1 MRDLAYAGHDR
12 APRPCRLDAAGDFEQ
27 NAPRMTTASASL
39 ARSRAHNC
47 ARWIAERARSQ
58 PRQLAVADSW
68 RRLDYAEL
76 EARIQRAA
84 GVLAAAG
91 VTRGERVALLLGNRS
106 ATLELVFACARL
118 GAIAAPLNSRLAPP
132 EIAQLLGDCRPR
144 AFVYEVSLAVSAT
157 AALARS
163 GIACALTLA
172 VGGDDDAYERALASA
187 TPHEEIAD
195 VSPEDAMI
203 LMYTSGTTGVAKG
216 ALLPQRKTLFNCL
229 NAQLFFE
236 LTRRDVVLV
245 AVPLFHSFGLKILS
259 LPALYAGA
267 SVILQAHFDPADTWR
282 SVARERVTLIGGVPT
297 MFRALGEAFDREAPD
312 VSSLRFLFTAGAAIP
327 VEQIHAFERRGLVLK
342 QGFGQTE
349 TSILCCLDAQDA
361 VRKAGSV
368 GRPVLHAELRIV
380 RSDTLSL
387 TPGEWRDC
395 APGETGEIVVRGPI
409 TMLGYWERP
418 DASAE
423 TIRPGGWLVTGDL
436 GACDAEG
443 FITLTGRSKDM
454 FISGGENVYPRQV
467 EATYETHPDILEIAV
482 VGLPDAKW
490 GEVGRAYVAL
500 RAGAQLDEQS
510 LVSWG
515 RERLANFKVPRS
527 FVQVEELPRTASGK
541 VQKYKLLGPSED

>member
-1 MRDLAYAGHDR
+1 LIRDFAENAR
-12 APRPCRLDAAGDFEQ
+12 AMTSAAP
-27 NAPRMTTASASL
+27 AL
-39 ARSRAHNC
+39 ARSPAHNC
-47 ARWIAERARSQ
+47 ARWIAERARAQ
-58 PRQLAVADSW
+58 PEQLAVVDSW
-68 RRLDYAEL
+68 RRLDYAAF

-84 GVLAAAG
+84 GVLEAAG

-132 EIAQLLGDCRPR
+132 EVAQLLGDCRPR
-144 AFVYEVSLAVSAT
+144 VFAYEASLAAGAQ
-157 AALARS
+157 AALAQS
-163 GIACALTLA
+163 GVACALALA

-187 TPHEEIAD
+187 GPHAGIAD
-195 VSPEDAMI
+195 ASPEDAMI
-203 LMYTSGTTGVAKG
+203 LMYTSGTTGVPKG
-216 ALLPQRKTLFNCL
+216 ALLPQRKTLFNSL

-245 AVPLFHSFGLKILS
+245 AVPLFHSFGLAILS
-259 LPALYAGA
+259 IPALYAGA
-267 SVILQAHFDPADTWR
+267 TVVLQGHFDPADTWR
-282 SVARERVTLIGGVPT
+282 GVARERVTLMGGVPT
-297 MFRALGEAFDREAPD
+297 MFRALGEAFDHGAPD
-312 VSSLRFLFTAGAAIP
+312 FSSLRFLFTAGAAIP

-380 RSDTLSL
+380 RSDTLAL
-387 TPGEWRDC
+387 TPDEWRDC
-395 APGETGEIVVRGPI
+395 ASGETGEIVVRGPI

-418 DASAE
+418 EATAE

-436 GACDAEG
+436 GAFDAEG
-443 FITLTGRSKDM
+443 FVTLTGRSKDL

-467 EATYETHPDILEIAV
+467 EAAYEAHPEILEIAV
-482 VGLPDAKW
+482 IGTPDAKW

-500 RAGAQLDEQS
+500 REGAELDEPA
-510 LVSWG
+510 LIAWG
-515 RERLANFKVPRS
+515 KERLAGFKVPRS
-527 FVQVEELPRTASGK
+527 FVRVKELPRTASGK
-541 VQKYKLLGPSED
+541 VQKFKLLGVAEA